1 MNRSHLLLAL
11 GCLWLVGCTAPGG
24 DAVGVTPQDKPAPS
38 ATAEAPID
46 RWDALRPD
54 EVTYQRPPPQIGLSR
69 NGMWIL
75 LGHRADCR
83 QHRQR
88 CTIGHARQKS
98 RLRGLAAVAQCC
110 REQEQ
115 YVVAERVIVTQALFD
130 ALAGIGRRCWK
141 RNCRRRGGC
150 ALPLPPHQ
158 QHHRDPSL
166 DRPIYQYIQHRADAT
181 PCGQP
186 LQMPLAGGRS
196 MAVDIEQYARTFPDS
211 YFDPQRSSEP
221 RDFGGLSL
229 QQRAGNAC
237 NSVVYSVLPL
247 GGTDWRCSSLR
258 AQARARVRGLCE
270 DELRRQ
276 HGGIGGELDMAVGQG
291 MQGAVVS
298 AIAALPEDF
307 R

>member
-1 MNRSHLLLAL
+1 MRARWIIVAAALLVVVALAVGWQRQAAPIAPPAIAFPPPSSDARQRIEQRLGDDHAFRNDVLFLLAATL
-11 GCLWLVGCTAPGG
+11 RDRC
-24 DAVGVTPQDKPAPS
+24 QPAQ
-38 ATAEAPID
+38 A
-46 RWDALRPD
+46 
-54 EVTYQRPPPQIGLSR
+54 GLLAR
-69 NGMWIL
+69 MAN
-75 LGHRADCR
+75 RA
-83 QHRQR
+83 
-88 CTIGHARQKS
+88 S
-98 RLRGLAAVAQCC
+98 LPVLAAVSA
-110 REQEQ
+110 
-115 YVVAERVIVTQALFD
+115 VTQ
-130 ALAGIGRRCWK
+130 
-141 RNCRRRGGC
+141 
-150 ALPLPPHQ
+150 Q
-158 QHHRDPSL
+158 DPTL

-181 PCGQP
+181 RCGQS
-186 LQMPLAGGRS
+186 LQVPLAGGRS
-196 MAVDIEQYARTFPDS
+196 MQVDIEQYARTFPDS

-258 AQARARVRGLCE
+258 ANARARVRGLCE

-298 AIAALPEDF
+298 AIAALPEDC

>member
-1 MNRSHLLLAL
+1 MRRRWIIAAGMLLGALVLLVWWQHAPTAPPSVAFPPPSSDARQRIEQRLADDHAFRNDVLFLLA
-11 GCLWLVGCTAPGG
+11 
-24 DAVGVTPQDKPAPS
+24 
-38 ATAEAPID
+38 ATVRD
-46 RWDALRPD
+46 RCQAA
-54 EVTYQRPPPQIGLSR
+54 QAGLLAR
-69 NGMWIL
+69 MAN
-75 LGHRADCR
+75 RA
-83 QHRQR
+83 
-88 CTIGHARQKS
+88 S
-98 RLRGLAAVAQCC
+98 LPVLAAVSA
-110 REQEQ
+110 
-115 YVVAERVIVTQALFD
+115 VTQ
-130 ALAGIGRRCWK
+130 
-141 RNCRRRGGC
+141 
-150 ALPLPPHQ
+150 Q
-158 QHHRDPSL
+158 DPSL

-221 RDFGGLSL
+221 RDFDGVSL

-258 AQARARVRGLCE
+258 ANARARVRGLCE

-276 HGGIGGELDMAVGQG
+276 HGNTGGELDMAVGQG
-291 MQGAVVS
+291 MQAAVVS
-298 AIAALPEDF
+298 AIAALPEDC

>member
-1 MNRSHLLLAL
+1 MRARWIIAAVVLAAGVALAVCWQRRTIVPEPPAIAFPAPATDASQRIEQRLGEDHAFRNDVLFLLAATL
-11 GCLWLVGCTAPGG
+11 RDRC
-24 DAVGVTPQDKPAPS
+24 QPAQ
-38 ATAEAPID
+38 A
-46 RWDALRPD
+46 
-54 EVTYQRPPPQIGLSR
+54 GLLAR
-69 NGMWIL
+69 MAN
-75 LGHRADCR
+75 RA
-83 QHRQR
+83 
-88 CTIGHARQKS
+88 S
-98 RLRGLAAVAQCC
+98 LPVLAAVSA
-110 REQEQ
+110 
-115 YVVAERVIVTQALFD
+115 VTQ
-130 ALAGIGRRCWK
+130 
-141 RNCRRRGGC
+141 
-150 ALPLPPHQ
+150 Q
-158 QHHRDPSL
+158 DPSL
-166 DRPIYQYIQHRADAT
+166 DRPIYQYIQHWADAT

-258 AQARARVRGLCE
+258 ANARARVRGLCE

-276 HGGIGGELDMAVGQG
+276 HGGTGGELDMAVGQG

-298 AIAALPEDF
+298 AIVALPEDC

>member
-1 MNRSHLLLAL
+1 MRTRWIIVAGVLVTSVVLLVWWHLRVDVTEPPAIAFPAPATDASQRIEQRLGEDHAFRNDVLFLLAATL
-11 GCLWLVGCTAPGG
+11 RDRC
-24 DAVGVTPQDKPAPS
+24 QPAQ
-38 ATAEAPID
+38 A
-46 RWDALRPD
+46 
-54 EVTYQRPPPQIGLSR
+54 GLLAR
-69 NGMWIL
+69 MAN
-75 LGHRADCR
+75 RA
-83 QHRQR
+83 
-88 CTIGHARQKS
+88 S
-98 RLRGLAAVAQCC
+98 LPVLAAVSA
-110 REQEQ
+110 
-115 YVVAERVIVTQALFD
+115 VTQ
-130 ALAGIGRRCWK
+130 
-141 RNCRRRGGC
+141 
-150 ALPLPPHQ
+150 Q
-158 QHHRDPSL
+158 DPTL

-181 PCGQP
+181 RCGQL

-211 YFDPQRSSEP
+211 YFDPLRSSEP

-258 AQARARVRGLCE
+258 ANARARVRGLCE

-276 HGGIGGELDMAVGQG
+276 HGGTGGELDMAVGQG

-298 AIAALPEDF
+298 AIAALPEDC

>member
-1 MNRSHLLLAL
+1 MRRRWIMADGVLLGGVVLLL
-11 GCLWLVGCTAPGG
+11 WWQRQRAPIAPP
-24 DAVGVTPQDKPAPS
+24 AVAFPAPTS
-38 ATAEAPID
+38 NASQRIEQRLGDDHAFRNDVLFLLAATLRD
-46 RWDALRPD
+46 RCQPAQAGVLARMA
-54 EVTYQRPPPQIGLSR
+54 
-69 NGMWIL
+69 N
-75 LGHRADCR
+75 RA
-83 QHRQR
+83 
-88 CTIGHARQKS
+88 S
-98 RLRGLAAVAQCC
+98 LPVLAAVSA
-110 REQEQ
+110 
-115 YVVAERVIVTQALFD
+115 VTQ
-130 ALAGIGRRCWK
+130 
-141 RNCRRRGGC
+141 
-150 ALPLPPHQ
+150 Q
-158 QHHRDPSL
+158 DPSL

-181 PCGQP
+181 PCGQT
-186 LQMPLAGGRS
+186 LQMPLAGGRR

-276 HGGIGGELDMAVGQG
+276 HGGTSGELDMAVGKG
-291 MQGAVVS
+291 MQAAVVS
-298 AIAALPEDF
+298 AAAALPEDC